1 MDIKHLSKSELEAGK
16 GKILRSPKDGGE
28 LKMIVRRPAQDQRE
42 TLPEGQLDIKE
53 GLVGDYWHS
62 RKNEKGEEYADMQI
76 TLMNSRVIS
85 LLAQDKSRWS
95 LAGDQ
100 LYVDLDL
107 SVENLPPG
115 TRLSIGS
122 SILEI
127 TAVPHTG
134 CGKFMER
141 YGAEATKFVNNS
153 ENKKLRLRGINAKVV
168 KAGLIQK
175 GDMAHKLKEENN
187 P

>member
-1 MDIKHLSKSELEAGK
+1 MEIKHLTKTELEDGM
-16 GKILRSPKDGGE
+16 GEILRSPQDGGL
-28 LKMIVRRPAQDQRE
+28 LKMIVRRPALNQRE
-42 TLPEGQLDIKE
+42 ILQEGQLDLEI
-53 GLVGDYWHS
+53 GLVGDYWFS
-62 RKNEKGEEYADMQI
+62 RKNDQPKEYADIQI
-76 TLMNSRVIS
+76 TLMNSRVVS

-107 SVENLPPG
+107 STYNLPAG
-115 TRLSIGS
+115 TKLAIGS
-122 SILEI
+122 SVIEI

-141 YGAEATKFVNNS
+141 YGAEAAKFVNAS
-153 ENKKLRLRGINAKVV
+153 KNKHLRLRGVNAKVV
-168 KAGLIQK
+168 KSGLVQVGGTIS
-175 GDMAHKLKEENN
+175 KEAK